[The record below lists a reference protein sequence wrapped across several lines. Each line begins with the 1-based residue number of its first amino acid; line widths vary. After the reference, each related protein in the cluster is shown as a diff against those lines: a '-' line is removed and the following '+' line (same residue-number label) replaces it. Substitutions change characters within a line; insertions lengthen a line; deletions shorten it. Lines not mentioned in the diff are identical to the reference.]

1 VSDRPSRP
9 FRVQPPVTPSPIG
22 EAMQWVSRIT
32 TVALMTVLPIVGGR
46 WLDGRLA
53 TSYWGLIGL
62 VVGLAVG
69 FWQMML
75 LAKSAGA
82 KGSTARKSRGAD
94 GNAGDAES
102 PVVNSGRAA
111 KRTSPANAQSLT
123 DETAEIAKRIDAA
136 LGKKSQSSEN
146 ETPDREP

>member
-1 VSDRPSRP
+1 
-9 FRVQPPVTPSPIG
+9 
-22 EAMQWVSRIT
+22 MQWVSRIT
-32 TVALMTVLPIVGGR
+32 TMALMTVLPIVGGR
-46 WLDGRLA
+46 WLDNRFA
-53 TSYWGLIGL
+53 TSYWGLVGL

-82 KGSTARKSRGAD
+82 KGSAARKSRGT
-94 GNAGDAES
+94 AGDAGGTES
-102 PVVNSGRAA
+102 PAANAGRTA
-111 KRTSPANAQSLT
+111 KRSSPANARSLT

-136 LGKKSQSSEN
+136 LGKKSQSPEN